1 MDFETLGIVG
11 VAAITVICYLVGL
24 IVKATPAPNQIIP
37 IVCGVAG
44 LALGLVC
51 YFTGLDVLPA
61 TDPVTAAA
69 VGVVSGRA
77 ATGINQVAKQLTKG
91 GAGFGSDYPGQQD
104 SGIAKNLAMLDA
116 AGIPY
121 GVYHYS
127 YARDKQGGI
136 DEAKHCLRLLGAYKP
151 QYGVW
156 FDMEDAST
164 LGGDLP
170 GAAKGFCDTIQ
181 AAGHTVGVYANAGW
195 WKNRLTDPIFDKWP
209 KWVAQYASECQIA
222 DPDIWQYTD
231 RLVIGGQTFDGNWC
245 YTTFSGGGKV
255 SKSRVLQTQENRITR
270 GFGNGHTG
278 VDLGWQTT
286 QTDGILAHSDGKVVF
301 CQTGYGN
308 NTGSTGNASY
318 GNCVKLDHGNGYY
331 TLYAHLSDVTVK
343 LGQKVNKGQVIG
355 HMGNTGNSYGTH
367 LHFEVRRGASTCI
380 DPAPYIAADLPGLPT
395 YTETPVDYQVE
406 VTADDLNIRSGPGTG
421 YASQGVCKPGKHQ
434 IVAEADGTGASK
446 WGKLSTGG
454 WIALDYATKIKEED
468 DMTEKQVQEI
478 ADARINAFFKNL
490 EGLSASKGW
499 GEEAVQWAKEH
510 KVMAGDP
517 DGRMRPKDLV
527 TREEAAQMFRNY
539 HDNNG

>member
-1 MDFETLGIVG
+1 MAIKGVDISGPINVSIDTLRQSG
-11 VAAITVICYLVGL
+11 AEFVIC
-24 IVKATPAPNQIIP
+24 KT
-37 IVCGVAG
+37 
-44 LALGLVC
+44 
-51 YFTGLDVLPA
+51 
-61 TDPVTAAA
+61 
-69 VGVVSGRA
+69 
-77 ATGINQVAKQLTKG
+77 
-91 GAGFGSDYPGQQD
+91 GFGSDFPGQQD
-104 SGIAKNLAMLDA
+104 SGIAKNLALLEA
-116 AGIPY
+116 AGMPY

-151 QYGVW
+151 AYGVW

-195 WKNRLTDPIFDKWP
+195 WKNRLTDPIFDRWP

-231 RLVIGGQTFDGNWC
+231 KLVIGGQIFDGNYC
-245 YTTFSGGGKV
+245 YTTFGGGKV
-255 SKSRVLQTQENRITR
+255 SKSRVLQTQENRITQ

-301 CQTGYGN
+301 CQTGQKN
-308 NTGSTGNASY
+308 NPGSSGNASY
-318 GNCVKLDHGNGYY
+318 GNCVKIDHGNGYY

-343 LGQKVNKGQVIG
+343 LGQQVSKGQVIG

-367 LHFEVRRGASTCI
+367 LHFEVRKGGSTCI

-395 YTETPVDYQVE
+395 ETPIDYQVE
-406 VTADDLNIRSGPGTG
+406 VTSDDLNIRSGPGTG

-434 IVAEADGTGASK
+434 IVAEADGAGASK
-446 WGKLSTGG
+446 WGRLSTGG

-478 ADARINAFFKNL
+478 ADARINAFFKKL

>member
-1 MDFETLGIVG
+1 MAIKGVDISGPINVSVDTLRQAG
-11 VAAITVICYLVGL
+11 VAFIIC
-24 IVKATPAPNQIIP
+24 KT
-37 IVCGVAG
+37 
-44 LALGLVC
+44 
-51 YFTGLDVLPA
+51 
-61 TDPVTAAA
+61 
-69 VGVVSGRA
+69 
-77 ATGINQVAKQLTKG
+77 
-91 GAGFGSDYPGQQD
+91 GFGSDYPGQQD
-104 SGIAKNLAMLDA
+104 SGIAKNLALLEK
-116 AGIPY
+116 AGMPY

-151 QYGVW
+151 TYGVW

-170 GAAKGFCDTIQ
+170 GAAKGFCDTIE

-231 RLVIGGQTFDGNWC
+231 KLVIGGQIFDGNWC
-245 YTTFSGGGKV
+245 YTTFSGGETV
-255 SKSRVLQTQENRITR
+255 SKSRVFSEQENGITNPYA
-270 GFGNGHTG
+270 GSAHTG
-278 VDLGWQTT
+278 VDLGWH
-286 QTDGILAHSDGKVVF
+286 TDEHTPVIAHSDGQVVMV
-301 CQTGYGN
+301 QTGYGQDM
-308 NTGSTGNASY
+308 SLTGNASY
-318 GNCVKLDHGNGYY
+318 GNLVKIKHPNGYY
-331 TLYAHLSDVTVK
+331 TLYAHLSQVDVKNGQQVK
-343 LGQKVNKGQVIG
+343 QGQKIG
-355 HMGNTGNSYGTH
+355 NMGKSGRSDGSH
-367 LHFEVRRGASTCI
+367 LHFEVHNPADQYI
-380 DPAPYIAADLPGLPT
+380 DPTPYIAADLPGLPT
-395 YTETPVDYQVE
+395 ETPVGYQAE
-406 VTADDLNIRSGPGTG
+406 VTADDLNVRSGPGTG
-421 YASQGVCKPGKHQ
+421 YAIQGVRKPGKHQ

-454 WIALDYATKIKEED
+454 WIALDYAKKIKEED

-499 GEEAVQWAKEH
+499 GEEAVQWATEH

>member
-1 MDFETLGIVG
+1 MAIKGVDISGPISVSVATLRQAGVDFI
-11 VAAITVICYLVGL
+11 IC
-24 IVKATPAPNQIIP
+24 KT
-37 IVCGVAG
+37 
-44 LALGLVC
+44 
-51 YFTGLDVLPA
+51 
-61 TDPVTAAA
+61 
-69 VGVVSGRA
+69 
-77 ATGINQVAKQLTKG
+77 
-91 GAGFGSDYPGQQD
+91 GFGSDYPGQQD
-104 SGIAKNLAMLDA
+104 SGIAKNLALLEASGM
-116 AGIPY
+116 PY

-151 QYGVW
+151 TYGVW

-195 WKNRLTDPIFDKWP
+195 WKNRLTDPIFDRWP

-231 RLVIGGQTFDGNWC
+231 KLVIGGQNFDGNYC
-245 YTTFSGGGKV
+245 YTAFSGGGKV
-255 SKSRVLQTQENRITR
+255 GKSRVLQTQENRITR

-286 QTDGILAHSDGKVVF
+286 QTDGILAHSDGTVVF
-301 CQTGYGN
+301 CQTGQKN
-308 NTGSTGNASY
+308 NPGSTGNASY
-318 GNCVKLDHGNGYY
+318 GNCVKIDHGNGYY

-343 LGQKVNKGQVIG
+343 LGQQVSKGQVIG

-367 LHFEVRRGASTCI
+367 LHFEVRKGASNCI

-406 VTADDLNIRSGPGTG
+406 VSADDLNIRSGPGTG
-421 YASQGVCKPGKHQ
+421 YAIQGVCKPGKHQ

-478 ADARINAFFKNL
+478 ADARINAFFKKL

>member
-1 MDFETLGIVG
+1 MIKG
-11 VAAITVICYLVGL
+11 VDISGPINVSVDALRQAGVEFVIC
-24 IVKATPAPNQIIP
+24 KT
-37 IVCGVAG
+37 
-44 LALGLVC
+44 
-51 YFTGLDVLPA
+51 
-61 TDPVTAAA
+61 
-69 VGVVSGRA
+69 
-77 ATGINQVAKQLTKG
+77 
-91 GAGFGSDYPGQQD
+91 GFGSDYPGQQD
-104 SGIAKNLAMLDA
+104 SGIAKNLSLLEA
-116 AGIPY
+116 AGMPY

-136 DEAKHCLRLLGAYKP
+136 DEAKHCLRLLGGYKP
-151 QYGVW
+151 SYGVW

-170 GAAKGFCDTIQ
+170 GAAKGFCDTIE
-181 AAGHTVGVYANAGW
+181 AAGHQAGVYANAGW
-195 WKNRLTDPIFDKWP
+195 WKNRLTDPIFDRWP

-222 DPDIWQYTD
+222 DRDIWQYTD
-231 RLVIGGQTFDGNWC
+231 KLVIGGQTFDGNWC

-308 NTGSTGNASY
+308 NPGSSGNASY
-318 GNCVKLDHGNGYY
+318 GNCVKIDHGNGYF

-343 LGQKVNKGQVIG
+343 LGQQVSKGQVIG

-367 LHFEVRRGASTCI
+367 LHFEVRKGASTCI
-380 DPAPYIAADLPGLPT
+380 DPTPYIAADLPGLPT

-406 VTADDLNIRSGPGTG
+406 VTADDLNVRSGPGTG

-434 IVAEADGTGASK
+434 IVAEAYGTGASK
-446 WGKLSTGG
+446 WGKLSTSG

-478 ADARINAFFKNL
+478 ADARINAFFKKL
-490 EGLSASKGW
+490 EGLNASKGW

-539 HDNNG
+539 HENNA

>member
-1 MDFETLGIVG
+1 MIKGVDISGPINVSVATLRQAG
-11 VAAITVICYLVGL
+11 VEFVIC
-24 IVKATPAPNQIIP
+24 K
-37 IVCGVAG
+37 
-44 LALGLVC
+44 
-51 YFTGLDVLPA
+51 
-61 TDPVTAAA
+61 
-69 VGVVSGRA
+69 S
-77 ATGINQVAKQLTKG
+77 
-91 GAGFGSDYPGQQD
+91 GFGSDYPGQQD
-104 SGIAKNLAMLDA
+104 SGIAKNLALLEKSGM
-116 AGIPY
+116 PY

-127 YARDKQGGI
+127 YAKTKQGGI

-151 QYGVW
+151 AYGVW

-170 GAAKGFCDTIQ
+170 GAAKGFCDTIE

-195 WKNRLTDPIFDKWP
+195 WKNRLTDPIFDRWP

-245 YTTFSGGGKV
+245 YTIFSGGEMV

-308 NTGSTGNASY
+308 IPGSTGNASY
-318 GNCVKLDHGNGYY
+318 GNCVKVDHGNGYF

-343 LGQKVNKGQVIG
+343 NGQRVAKGQVIG

-367 LHFEVRRGASTCI
+367 LHFEVRKGASNCI
-380 DPAPYIAADLPGLPT
+380 DPAPYIATDLPGLPT

-406 VTADDLNIRSGPGTG
+406 VSADDLNVRSGPGTG
-421 YASQGVCKPGKHQ
+421 YTAQGVCTPGKHQ
-434 IVAEADGTGASK
+434 IVAEADGAGATK

-454 WIALDYATKIKEED
+454 WIALDYAKKIKEED

-539 HDNNG
+539 HDNNV

>member
-1 MDFETLGIVG
+1 MIKGVDISGPINVSVATLRQAG
-11 VAAITVICYLVGL
+11 VEFVIC
-24 IVKATPAPNQIIP
+24 KT
-37 IVCGVAG
+37 
-44 LALGLVC
+44 
-51 YFTGLDVLPA
+51 
-61 TDPVTAAA
+61 
-69 VGVVSGRA
+69 
-77 ATGINQVAKQLTKG
+77 
-91 GAGFGSDYPGQQD
+91 GFGSDYPGQQD
-104 SGIAKNLAMLDA
+104 SGIAKNLALLEK
-116 AGIPY
+116 AGMPY

-136 DEAKHCLRLLGAYKP
+136 DEAKHCLRLLGSYKP
-151 QYGVW
+151 AYGVW

-181 AAGHTVGVYANAGW
+181 AAGHQAGVYANAGW
-195 WKNRLTDPIFDKWP
+195 WKNRLTDPIFDRWP

-222 DPDIWQYTD
+222 DRDIWQYTD
-231 RLVIGGQTFDGNWC
+231 KLVIGGQTFDGNWC
-245 YTTFSGGGKV
+245 YTTFYGGSKV
-255 SKSRVLQTQENRITR
+255 AKSRVLQTQENRITR

-301 CQTGYGN
+301 CQTGQKN
-308 NTGSTGNASY
+308 NPGSSGNASY
-318 GNCVKLDHGNGYY
+318 GNCVKLDHGNGYF

-343 LGQKVNKGQVIG
+343 LGQQVAKGQVIG

-367 LHFEVRRGASTCI
+367 LHFEVRKGASTCV

-395 YTETPVDYQVE
+395 YTGTPVDYQVE
-406 VTADDLNIRSGPGTG
+406 VTADDLNVRSGPGTG
-421 YASQGVCKPGKHQ
+421 YASQGVCTPGKHQ
-434 IVAEADGTGASK
+434 IVAEADGAGASK

>member
-1 MDFETLGIVG
+1 MPIKGVDISGPINVSVDTLRQAG
-11 VAAITVICYLVGL
+11 VEFIIC
-24 IVKATPAPNQIIP
+24 KT
-37 IVCGVAG
+37 
-44 LALGLVC
+44 
-51 YFTGLDVLPA
+51 
-61 TDPVTAAA
+61 
-69 VGVVSGRA
+69 
-77 ATGINQVAKQLTKG
+77 
-91 GAGFGSDYPGQQD
+91 GFGSDFPGQQD
-104 SGIAKNLAMLDA
+104 SGIAKNLALLDA
-116 AGIPY
+116 AGMPY

-136 DEAKHCLRLLGAYKP
+136 DEAKHCLRLLGGYKP

-170 GAAKGFCDTIQ
+170 GAAKGFCDTIE
-181 AAGHTVGVYANAGW
+181 AAGHTVGVYANSGW

-209 KWVAQYASECQIA
+209 RWVAQYASECQIA

-231 RLVIGGQTFDGNWC
+231 KLVIGGQTFDGNYC
-245 YTTFSGGGKV
+245 YTTFDGGGKV
-255 SKSRVLQTQENRITR
+255 AKSRVLQTQENRITR

-286 QTDGILAHSDGKVVF
+286 QTDGIIAHSDGKVVF

-308 NTGSTGNASY
+308 DPGSTGNASY
-318 GNCVKLDHGNGYY
+318 GNCVKIDHGNGYF

-343 LGQKVNKGQVIG
+343 LGQQVAKGQVIG

-367 LHFEVRRGASTCI
+367 LHFEVRKGASTCI

-406 VTADDLNIRSGPGTG
+406 VTADDLNVRSGPGTG
-421 YASQGVCKPGKHQ
+421 YVSQGVCTPGKHQ

-454 WIALDYATKIKEED
+454 WIALDYAEKVEEEPELTEAEVKKIAR
-468 DMTEKQVQEI
+468 QEI
-478 ADARINAFFKNL
+478 EDYLAERGKKPVATWAQEAVDYVKS
-490 EGLSASKGW
+490 EGLMVGDADGDFRPQSFITRQ
-499 GEEAVQWAKEH
+499 E
-510 KVMAGDP
+510 MAQVLYNQN
-517 DGRMRPKDLV
+517 K
-527 TREEAAQMFRNY
+527 A
-539 HDNNG
+539 

>member
-1 MDFETLGIVG
+1 MPIKGVDISGPINVSVQTLRDAG
-11 VAAITVICYLVGL
+11 VEFVIC
-24 IVKATPAPNQIIP
+24 KT
-37 IVCGVAG
+37 
-44 LALGLVC
+44 
-51 YFTGLDVLPA
+51 
-61 TDPVTAAA
+61 
-69 VGVVSGRA
+69 
-77 ATGINQVAKQLTKG
+77 
-91 GAGFGSDYPGQQD
+91 GFGSDFPGQQD
-104 SGIAKNLAMLDA
+104 SGIAKNLALLEK
-116 AGIPY
+116 AGMPY

-136 DEAKHCLRLLGAYKP
+136 DEAKHCLRLLGSYRP
-151 QYGVW
+151 TYGVW

-164 LGGDLP
+164 LGGNLP

-181 AAGHTVGVYANAGW
+181 AAGHPVGVYANAGW
-195 WKNRLTDPIFDKWP
+195 WKNRLTDPIFDRWP

-222 DPDIWQYTD
+222 DLDIWQYTD
-231 RLVIGGQTFDGNWC
+231 KLVIGGQTFDGNYC
-245 YTTFSGGGKV
+245 YTTFGGETV

-286 QTDGILAHSDGKVVF
+286 QTDAILAHSDGKVVF

-308 NTGSTGNASY
+308 SPGSSGNASY

-343 LGQKVNKGQVIG
+343 NGQQVSKGQVIG

-367 LHFEVRRGASTCI
+367 LHFEVRKGASNCI

-434 IVAEADGTGASK
+434 IVAEADGAGASK

-454 WIALDYATKIKEED
+454 WIALDYATK
-468 DMTEKQVQEI
+468 V
-478 ADARINAFFKNL
+478 
-490 EGLSASKGW
+490 
-499 GEEAVQWAKEH
+499 EEAEDMDRAELEKLIRQVIKDYLQEMGTAKPSEGWEQGIISWAKAQGII
-510 KVMAGDP
+510 AGDP
-517 DGRMRPKDLV
+517 DGSLRAKSYS
-527 TREEAAQMFRNY
+527 TRAETAQMLQNLLESDALADKVEEIVEDVLENRE
-539 HDNNG
+539 